1 MSPNNKSKGPWPVCH
16 TCGVPLKSGWKKC
29 HQISKKLR
37 ANITK
42 LIRASIFDRKS
53 GGGGNH
59 TTTARTSGRDKSTKQ
74 KKGTENEVVEEEND
88 GEETEAKEGKIH
100 TKEHLLQMLGMSNT
114 LADYVN
120 NTEEPATKA
129 EGCWDGDTLAH
140 LGFTNIQV
148 GGTGRDADH
157 EDQDQG
163 VLFAEA
169 E

>member
-1 MSPNNKSKGPWPVCH
+1 M
-16 TCGVPLKSGWKKC
+16 
-29 HQISKKLR
+29 
-37 ANITK
+37 
-42 LIRASIFDRKS
+42 
-53 GGGGNH
+53 
-59 TTTARTSGRDKSTKQ
+59 
-74 KKGTENEVVEEEND
+74 EEEND

-114 LADYVN
+114 LVDYVN

-163 VLFAEA
+163 VPFAEA
-169 E
+169 EWKFQGVCGTNPLKVKKKTKTTVKSSDAVHVSTIKLD